1 MSTDLGAGTPLVLDA
16 SVLVELVVDGAHRPA
31 ADRLLD
37 RIRDDADL
45 VLVTAA
51 HGVVEAASA
60 IRRLA
65 LRGTLRAEDGT
76 AAMRWL
82 GDLDLVL
89 DPTSPRL
96 PAIWRLRDEMSAYD
110 AAYAA
115 AADGLGLPL
124 VTTDDRLRR
133 ACTTA
138 GIACRH
144 LNDLFAT

>member
-1 MSTDLGAGTPLVLDA
+1 MTIDLRATHLVLDA
-16 SVLVELVVDGAHRPA
+16 SVLVELVIDGAHREG

-45 VLVTAA
+45 VLITAA
-51 HGVVEAASA
+51 HGIVEAANA
-60 IRRLA
+60 LRRLVRHGA
-65 LRGTLRAEDGT
+65 LTVDDG
-76 AAMRWL
+76 AAAVRWL
-82 GDLDLVL
+82 GDLDLAL

-96 PAIWRLRDEMSAYD
+96 PTLWRLRDRMSAYD

-115 AADGLGLPL
+115 SADALGLPL

-133 ACTTA
+133 ACGVD

-144 LNDLFAT
+144 LREALLD